1 MRKFGVVVALATVW
15 VVVFAGVAEARGRPV
30 HTASPPPAVC
40 PTPGAVVDVEAS
52 IHLTANYGCSLD
64 VNGGTST
71 TPIVIDLGG
80 HRLNGFVLD
89 DDTPAP
95 VVVRNGTVTG
105 SVGPL
110 SHAPDAGTTITIDHV
125 HVMGDAGAEL
135 GGDLTITF
143 SQIDG
148 AVLVGGNNTA
158 VRWSVL
164 RGGISMDDSNN
175 GLNVSITNNLLF
187 GSPGDGIHLL
197 DEFTRPDVAG
207 TISWNIVARSAGS
220 GIDLGDGSDL
230 AGLVVSHNLIS
241 DNGGDGIVV
250 GPSPFAIGG
259 TVTVTGNI
267 AIRNGGHGFNL
278 RPTAPDKVVD
288 GGHNLA
294 FANRTAPQCVGV
306 AC

>member
-1 MRKFGVVVALATVW
+1 MRKFGVLVALATVW
-15 VVVFAGVAEARGRPV
+15 VVVFAGVAEAHGRPV
-30 HTASPPPAVC
+30 HSAPPPAC
-40 PTPGAVVDVEAS
+40 PTPGAVVAVAAS

-64 VNGGTST
+64 VNGGAST

-80 HRLNGFVLD
+80 RRLNGFVLD
-89 DDTPAP
+89 DTAAP

-110 SHAPDAGTTITIDHV
+110 SHAADAGTTLTIDHV

-135 GGDLTITF
+135 GGDLTISF

-158 VRWSVL
+158 IHWNVL

-187 GSPGDGIHLL
+187 GSPGDGIHVL
-197 DEFTRPDVAG
+197 DEFARPDIAG
-207 TISWNIVARSAGS
+207 TISWNIVARSARS

-230 AGLVVSHNLIS
+230 ADLVVSHNLIT

-267 AIRNGGHGFNL
+267 AIRNAGHGFNL